1 MENLKKFN
9 PEKIDT
15 DQLNSVLGGGT
26 TRTTYTTGSGK
37 SGKDINQDG
46 VTTNIGANTSSA
58 TDSPLSGPGKKRYP

>member
-15 DQLNSVLGGGT
+15 DQLNSVLGDST
-26 TRTTYTTGSGK
+26 KRTTYTTGSGK

-46 VTTNIGANTSSA
+46 ITTVIGANTAAA
-58 TDSPLSGPGKKRYP
+58 TNSPLSGPGKKRYP